1 MRGDF
6 SRIRFERAKQYTAVL
21 EQQGRVALDADANE
35 QCAIEAYLRETET
48 VDVVGRY
55 GAPVHDAGFAITVQN
70 NAIIVGAGRYYV
82 DGLLCENPA
91 ATAYEQQ
98 PFLLDAATSTA
109 LIEQLIAAG
118 SAATIRVFLQAW
130 QRLVTALDDPCLRE
144 PALGQADTTARLQT
158 VYRVVAAL
166 VAPPTAA
173 TSGGLAGA
181 STAAA
186 AGSTAVPQA
195 ISSLTPCCQ
204 AMYAVAPVAHTG
216 SMSAQTSGGT
226 DTCGCQPIP
235 AAGYRGL
242 ENQLYRVEIH
252 QGGDA
257 STATFK
263 WSRENGS
270 VVVAITDIS
279 GADVTVASLGP
290 DANLGFQS
298 GQWVEISDDTYLFG
312 DPSNQPGKLYQIKQV
327 YPASLTVTMTTK
339 VLPVDL
345 SRNPRLRRWDQANP
359 TATSSGV
366 PLSTTW
372 IDLENG
378 IQVRFGAGEYIPG
391 DYWTI
396 PARAASGQIEWP
408 PCGSDGQP
416 FQGPHYAAVRT
427 APLACIHY
435 DAKARQR
442 FTVDDCRLLFSPLT
456 ELAPSAPPSALHVT
470 KINWAND
477 DVMTLDVLVK
487 NGLAVTF
494 DRAPDGPV
502 TSASFIVTLE
512 TPIVPQF
519 GTGVLTPL
527 TGGLAASS
535 AASAV
540 TSAPPPAAAAGPAPA
555 AAAGAAVAIIVEL
568 PTYTVLRSPILLDY
582 VSTIVPNG
590 NTLTWIMPFGEG
602 NSGLQNFEV
611 LEVDAALLAGAS
623 RGWPGRLRVKLLGNP
638 IFAGTGANRLFLD
651 GEAFGEPALR
661 ADGKTAR
668 VDLQLPSGNDQK
680 ASNFESWF
688 YLYPTLQVASVQV
701 AYTALTVRAAGASV
715 VVTASTPATT
725 PLPTA
730 QQATITLNYPALVAT
745 PVNLSLQG
753 PVGILTA
760 PSSTTIGAGAISIP
774 VTLSLIGVPAAG
786 TVATFT
792 LTASITNALG
802 IASAV
807 VSQSFTI
814 SPAPPAG

>member
-55 GAPVHDAGFAITVQN
+55 GAPVHDAGFAITIQN
-70 NAIIVGAGRYYV
+70 NGIVVGAGRYYV

-91 ATAYEQQ
+91 ATTYEQQ
-98 PFLLDAATSTA
+98 PFLLNAAKSTA
-109 LIEQLIAAG
+109 LLEQLTAAG

-144 PALGQADTTARLQT
+144 SALGQADTTARMQT

-166 VAPPTAA
+166 VAPRNA
-173 TSGGLAGA
+173 TPSGGLAGA
-181 STAAA
+181 STAEA
-186 AGSTAVPQA
+186 AGSIAAPQV

-204 AMYAVAPVAHTG
+204 AMYAVAPLAHTG

-270 VVVAITDIS
+270 VIVAITDIS

-298 GQWVEISDDTYLFG
+298 GQWVEISDDTYMFG
-312 DPSNQPGKLYQIKQV
+312 EPPNQPGKLYQIKQV
-327 YPASLTVTMTTK
+327 YPASLTITMTTT

-345 SRNPRLRRWDQANP
+345 SRNARLRRWDQASP
-359 TATSSGV
+359 AATPSGV
-366 PLSTTW
+366 PLSPSWT
-372 IDLENG
+372 DLENG
-378 IQVRFGAGEYIPG
+378 IQVRFGPGDYSPG

-416 FQGPHYAAVRT
+416 FQGPHYAEVHT

-435 DAKARQR
+435 NAEARQR

-456 ELAPSAPPSALHVT
+456 ELAPSAPPGALHVI

-477 DVMTLDVLVK
+477 DAMTLDVLVK

-494 DRAPDGPV
+494 DQAPDGPV

-512 TPIVPQF
+512 TPIVPQI
-519 GTGVLTPL
+519 GTGVLTRAA
-527 TGGLAASS
+527 GGLAA
-535 AASAV
+535 
-540 TSAPPPAAAAGPAPA
+540 PPAASSSTLAAPA
-555 AAAGAAVAIIVEL
+555 AAVAPAIVER
-568 PTYTVLRSPILLDY
+568 PTYTIWRSLSLLDY
-582 VSTIVPNG
+582 VSTFVPNG
-590 NTLTWIMPFGEG
+590 NTITWIMPFGASSS
-602 NSGLQNFEV
+602 NLQNLVV
-611 LEVDAALLAGAS
+611 LDIDAALLAGAS
-623 RGWPGRLRVKLLGNP
+623 LGWPGRLRVKLLGNA
-638 IFAGTGANRLFLD
+638 IFAGAGANRVFLD

-661 ADGKTAR
+661 ADGTTAR

-680 ASNFESWF
+680 AGDFDSWF

-701 AYTALTVRAAGASV
+701 AFNALTVIASGAGV
-715 VVTASTPATT
+715 VVTASTPPVT

-730 QQATITLNYPALVAT
+730 QQATIFLNYPALVAT
-745 PVNLSLQG
+745 PINLSLQG
-753 PVGILTA
+753 PGGILTA
-760 PSSTTIGAGAISIP
+760 PSSITIGAGAISIG
-774 VTLSLIGVPAAG
+774 VTLSLIGMPSAG
-786 TVATFT
+786 TTATFT

-802 IASAV
+802 FAPAV
-807 VSQSFTI
+807 SSQSFTI
-814 SPAPPAG
+814 TGAIP

>member
-35 QCAIEAYLRETET
+35 QRAIDAYLRETET

-55 GAPVHDAGFAITVQN
+55 GAPVHDAGFGITVQN
-70 NAIIVGAGRYYV
+70 NGILIGAGRYYV
-82 DGLLCENPA
+82 NGLLCENPA
-91 ATAYEQQ
+91 AATYEGQ
-98 PFLLDAATSTA
+98 PFLLNATKSTA
-109 LIEQLIAAG
+109 LIAQLIAAG
-118 SAATIRVFLQAW
+118 RAATIRVSLQAW

-166 VAPPTAA
+166 VAPSSAV
-173 TSGGLAGA
+173 TSSGSVGA
-181 STAAA
+181 NAA
-186 AGSTAVPQA
+186 AGSIVAPER
-195 ISSLTPCCQ
+195 ISALTPCCQ
-204 AMYAVAPVAHTG
+204 AMYAVGSVAHTG
-216 SMSAQTSGGT
+216 SMSAQISGAT

-252 QGGDA
+252 QGGNA

-270 VVVAITDIS
+270 VVVAITAIS

-298 GQWVEISDDTYLFG
+298 GQWVEISDDTSIFG
-312 DPSNQPGKLYQIKQV
+312 DPPNQPGRLYQIKQV
-327 YPASLTVTMTTK
+327 YPASLTITMTTS

-345 SRNPRLRRWDQANP
+345 SRNPRLRRWDQTGPAA
-359 TATSSGV
+359 TATGI
-366 PLSTTW
+366 PLSASW

-378 IQVRFGAGEYIPG
+378 IQVRFGPGDYSPG

-396 PARAASGQIEWP
+396 SARAASGQIEWP

-416 FQGPHYAAVRT
+416 FQGPHYAEVHT

-435 DAKARQR
+435 NPDSLQR
-442 FTVDDCRLLFSPLT
+442 FTIDECRLLFSPLV
-456 ELAPSAPPSALHVT
+456 ELAPPALPSALHVT

-494 DRAPDGPV
+494 DQAPDGPV

-512 TPIVPQF
+512 TPIVSRF
-519 GTGVLTPL
+519 STGAFAQPA
-527 TGGLAASS
+527 GAPAAPLAASAPTPAPT
-535 AASAV
+535 AAAGG
-540 TSAPPPAAAAGPAPA
+540 PPPAAAPASA
-555 AAAGAAVAIIVEL
+555 AEAIIIIDRF
-568 PTYTVLRSPILLDY
+568 TYTVWRSPSLLDY
-582 VSTIVPNG
+582 FSTIVPNG
-590 NTLTWIMPFGEG
+590 NTLTWIMPFGG
-602 NSGLQNFEV
+602 LSSNLQNLEV
-611 LEVDAALLAGAS
+611 LEIDAALLAGMS
-623 RGWPGRLRVKLLGNP
+623 QGWPGRLRVKLLGNA
-638 IFAGTGANRLFLD
+638 IFAGTGASRVFLD
-651 GEAFGEPALR
+651 GQAFGQPALR
-661 ADGKTAR
+661 ADGTTSR
-668 VDLQLPSGNDQK
+668 VDLQLPSGDGQK
-680 ASNFESWF
+680 ASDFESWF

-701 AYTALTVRAAGASV
+701 TYTALTVRAAGAAV

-730 QQATITLNYPALVAT
+730 QQATINLNYPALVAT
-745 PVNLSLQG
+745 PINLSLQG
-753 PVGILTA
+753 PGGIVTA
-760 PSSTTIGAGAISIP
+760 PSSITIGAGAISIA
-774 VTLSLIGVPAAG
+774 VTLPLIGVPAAG
-786 TVATFT
+786 AVATFT

-802 IASAV
+802 FAPAV
-807 VSQSFTI
+807 SSQSFTI
-814 SPAPPAG
+814 SPAPPIIP